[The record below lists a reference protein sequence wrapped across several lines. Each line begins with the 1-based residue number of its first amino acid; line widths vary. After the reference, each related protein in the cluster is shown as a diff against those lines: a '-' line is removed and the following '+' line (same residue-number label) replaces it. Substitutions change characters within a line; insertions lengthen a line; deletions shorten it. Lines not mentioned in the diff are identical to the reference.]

1 MKTEKQITTDVLIIG
16 GGMAGCFAAIKAR
29 EAGAKV
35 ILADKGYVSSS
46 GQTPYANSFLYFN
59 EELGHDFEAWMK
71 QINAG
76 GDYLNNRDWTEI
88 VLRESKQA
96 YDDLVS
102 YGVPTV
108 TEEDGTVR
116 MRGLAE
122 LGPCT
127 AIFPDMKKCPGLL
140 RKQVLKSGAEIMDRM
155 MIVDLIKNKN
165 GRVSGAVGMSVTEGD
180 PYVFLAKNVIIC
192 TGAAA
197 FKPVGWP
204 ISNLTADGDVMAYR
218 AGAEIT
224 GKEFPDPHCTA
235 LEYPAYIGP
244 IFLKRPSGNPPPAP
258 RFTNAEGTE
267 IQGITFHM
275 GSEFEAHAGRA
286 PITGRV
292 YSSLPSPD
300 GGLMPS
306 KPVEFCSGAS
316 GGLSTHKA
324 EGIWAVGTNGGT
336 GVKGLYAAGDSL
348 GAMLSGAAY
357 SAIGIALT
365 GSAVMGAR
373 AGTAAAKEALL
384 TDIPEVEE
392 EVIKNALSHMYE
404 PLERVGGFKPAWV
417 IQCIQNV
424 MFPYF
429 TSMIKH
435 EQRLVAALSQ
445 IEFFRDHLVPLL
457 RAEDAHELRLA
468 LETRN
473 MVCNAEM
480 KLRASL
486 MRTESRGTHY
496 REDYPERDDENWLA
510 WIKIRQE
517 NGKMVLIKENVPK
530 KWRKLPEDQY
540 LYSFPRF
547 DS

>member
-1 MKTEKQITTDVLIIG
+1 MKAEKRITTDVLVIG
-16 GGMAGCFAAIKAR
+16 GGMAGCFAAIKAS
-29 EAGAKV
+29 ENGADV
-35 ILADKGYVSSS
+35 ILAEKGYVSSS

-59 EELGHDFEAWMK
+59 EELGHDFDAWMK

-76 GDYLNNRDWTEI
+76 GDYMNNRDWTEI

-96 YDDLVS
+96 YEDLVS

-108 TEEDGTVR
+108 KEEDGSIR
-116 MRGLAE
+116 IRGLAE
-122 LGPCT
+122 LGPCS

-140 RKQVLKSGAEIMDRM
+140 REQVLKTGATIMDRM
-155 MIVDLIKNKN
+155 MIVDLLKDSD
-165 GRVSGAVGMSVTEGD
+165 GSVAGAVGMSVSEGD
-180 PYVFLAKNVIIC
+180 PYVFLTKRVIIC
-192 TGAAA
+192 TGASA

-235 LEYPAYIGP
+235 LDYPAYIGP

-258 RFTNAEGTE
+258 HYTNAEGTE
-267 IQGITFHM
+267 IDGITFHM

-306 KPVEFCSGAS
+306 QPVEFCSGAS
-316 GGLSTHKA
+316 GGLSAHKA
-324 EGIWAVGTNGGT
+324 EGIWAVGTEGKT
-336 GVKGLYAAGDSL
+336 GVPGLYAAGDSL
-348 GAMLSGAAY
+348 GTMLSGAAY

-365 GSAVMGAR
+365 GSAVMGSR
-373 AGTAAAKEALL
+373 AGTAAAKEALEMQEPKVDDK
-384 TDIPEVEE
+384 TIEE
-392 EVIKNALSHMYE
+392 ALSRMYE
-404 PLERVGGFKPAWV
+404 PLERTGGFKPSWV
-417 IQCIQNV
+417 IQCVQNV

-435 EQRLVAALSQ
+435 ETRLLAALAQ

-457 RAEDAHELRLA
+457 RAKDAHELRLA

-480 KLRASL
+480 KLRAAL

-496 REDYPERDDENWLA
+496 REDYPDRNDEEWLA
-510 WIKIRQE
+510 WIKIKQE
-517 NGKMVLIKENVPK
+517 DGHMVLTKEPIPEKWK
-530 KWRKLPEDQY
+530 KSPEDPY
-540 LYSFPRF
+540 MYSFPKF
-547 DS
+547 DE